1 MKIPVNREELSRLLK
16 RDEGP
21 ALEFKR
27 STAELREGMQT
38 VCAFL
43 NGSGGTVL
51 FGVRPDGVAEG
62 QHISDKTVREV
73 AQAFERFEP
82 PVNLPLERL
91 PVESGCEIMI
101 LRVDGTLDS
110 IPFTYEG
117 RPYERVGNTTRK
129 MSQERYEK
137 LLLERT
143 HSKRRW
149 ENQLA
154 EEVTLN

>member
-1 MKIPVNREELSRLLK
+1 MKIPVNRKQLPRLLK
-16 RDEGP
+16 RGEGL

-91 PVESGCEIMI
+91 PVEVG
-101 LRVDGTLDS
+101 GQTLFS
-110 IPFTYEG
+110 WQSYF
-117 RPYERVGNTTRK
+117 RPIRFNL
-129 MSQERYEK
+129 S
-137 LLLERT
+137 L
-143 HSKRRW
+143 
-149 ENQLA
+149 
-154 EEVTLN
+154 